1 MGNEMEM
8 MQKKL
13 DLILG
18 TMATK
23 SDIANMATKD
33 DLSEMASKADL
44 VGMATKAD
52 LSGMATKS
60 DLHRLEK
67 EIKDIRHY
75 VEHID
80 TELQE
85 HRHDSEVHRKVG
97 V

>member
-44 VGMATKAD
+44 VGMATK
-52 LSGMATKS
+52 S
-60 DLHRLEK
+60 DIHRLEK

>member
-1 MGNEMEM
+1 MGNEMET

-23 SDIANMATKD
+23 SDI
-33 DLSEMASKADL
+33 
-44 VGMATKAD
+44 
-52 LSGMATKS
+52 
-60 DLHRLEK
+60 HRLEK